1 MAARTKN
8 MSKTAVWILMAM
20 LILGL
25 GGFGA
30 TNLSGTLRTLGTV
43 GDKHI
48 DIDQYAQQLNQT
60 IRSYE
65 AQTGQQLSFAQAQA
79 MGLDQSVLQR
89 LVSQRALD
97 NETDKLGL
105 SIGDAA
111 LRDEVVQIREF
122 RGVDGK
128 FDREGY
134 KMALENS
141 GLTEA
146 EFETRLREEA
156 ARTLLQGAISSGVVM
171 PDTYAKTLVD
181 YVGETRNFTW
191 SRLNADGLET
201 PVVAPTEDEMRAYH
215 TEHQADYQRPETKTI
230 TYALLTPDM
239 LVDTV
244 EVDQADLQQA
254 YDARADEYQQPERRL
269 VERLP
274 FLDQE
279 AADRAAAAL
288 EMQGTTF
295 EQLVQDRGLDLA
307 DVDMGDMSLSDLGE
321 AGEAVFAGEVGD
333 VVGPLPSDLGPALFR
348 INGVLPE
355 HNTTFEQAE
364 PELRATLAADR
375 ARRQVDVQS
384 RDYDDLLAGGATLE
398 DLAKESAMTLGT
410 VDWFEG
416 SDDKMAGYTE
426 FREAAATI
434 TQDDY
439 PEIESLSDGGI
450 FAMRLDKVTPARD
463 ATFDEARDD
472 VAADMTA
479 QRTEAALTAKA
490 EALMPQLKDGVGF
503 ADLGLDSIEEADQ
516 ARNAFI
522 QNTPRS
528 FVAQVFEMEEGDVNL
543 ITGQG
548 MVVIVRLDK
557 ILPAADNAEATA
569 LQAQLVEQMNQSLS
583 QDILDIYTADTT
595 VRARPQID
603 QRAVQAVHVNFP

>member
-1 MAARTKN
+1 MAVRTKN
-8 MSKTAVWILMAM
+8 MSKTAVWILMAL

-30 TNLSGTLRTLGTV
+30 TNLSGTLRTLGIV

-97 NETDKLGL
+97 SETDKLGL

-122 RGVDGK
+122 RGVDGQ

-171 PDTYAKTLVD
+171 PDTYSKTLVD

-191 SRLNADGLET
+191 SRLNADALET
-201 PVVAPTEDEMRAYH
+201 PVATPTEDEMRAYH

-254 YDARADEYQQPERRL
+254 YEARAEEYQQPERRL

-295 EQLVQDRGLDLA
+295 EQLVQDRGLALA
-307 DVDMGDMSLSDLGE
+307 DVDMGDMSLADLGE
-321 AGEAVFAGEVGD
+321 AGAPVFAGEVGD
-333 VVGPLPSDLGPALFR
+333 VVGPLPTDLGPALFR

-355 HNTTFEQAE
+355 NNTTFEQAE

-398 DLAKESAMTLGT
+398 ELTKEGAMTLGT
-410 VDWFEG
+410 VDWFDG
-416 SDDKMAGYTE
+416 SDDLMAGYTE

-439 PEIESLSDGGI
+439 PEIENLSDGGI
-450 FAMRLDKVTPARD
+450 FAMRLDKVTPSRD
-463 ATFDEARDD
+463 ATFDEVRDD

-479 QRTEAALTAKA
+479 ERTEAALTAKA
-490 EALMPQLKDGVGF
+490 EDLMPQLKEGAGF

-528 FVAQVFEMEEGDVNL
+528 FVSQVFEMNEGDVTL

-548 MVVIVRLDK
+548 MVVIVRLDQV
-557 ILPAADNAEATA
+557 LPAADNAEATA

>member
-1 MAARTKN
+1 MAVRTKN

-60 IRSYE
+60 IRAYE

-122 RGVDGK
+122 RGVDGQ

-191 SRLNADGLET
+191 SRLNADSLET
-201 PVVAPTEDEMRAYH
+201 PVAAPTEDEMRAYH

-307 DVDMGDMSLSDLGE
+307 DVDMGDMSQSDLGA

-398 DLAKESAMTLGT
+398 ELTKEGAMTLGT

-439 PEIESLSDGGI
+439 PEIENLSDGGI

-463 ATFDEARDD
+463 ATFDEARED

-490 EALMPQLKDGVGF
+490 EDLMPQLKDGAGF

-528 FVAQVFEMEEGDVNL
+528 FVSQVFEMEEGDVNL

-548 MVVIVRLDK
+548 MVVIVRLDQV
-557 ILPAADNAEATA
+557 LPAADNAEATA

>member
-60 IRSYE
+60 IRAYE

-105 SIGDAA
+105 SIGDAS
-111 LRDEVVQIREF
+111 LRDEILQIREF
-122 RGVDGK
+122 RGVDGQ
-128 FDREGY
+128 FNREGY
-134 KMALENS
+134 RMALESS
-141 GLTEA
+141 GLSES
-146 EFETRLREEA
+146 EFETQLREEA
-156 ARTLLQGAISSGVVM
+156 ARTLLQGAIASGVVM

-181 YVGETRNFTW
+181 YVGEARNFTW
-191 SRLNADGLET
+191 SRLQAEDLET
-201 PVVAPTEDEMRAYH
+201 PVAEPTEDEMRAFL

-239 LVDTV
+239 LVDSV
-244 EVDQADLQQA
+244 EVDAADLQKA
-254 YDARADEYQQPERRL
+254 YEARADEYQQPERRL

-295 EQLVQDRGLDLA
+295 EQLVQDRGLALA
-307 DVDMGDMSLSDLGE
+307 DVDMGDMSLADLGS
-321 AGEAVFAGEVGD
+321 AGEAIFAAEVGD

-348 INGVLPE
+348 VNGVLPA

-375 ARRQVDVQS
+375 ARRQVDAQS
-384 RDYDDLLAGGATLE
+384 RSYDDMLAGGATLE
-398 DLAKESAMTLGT
+398 DLAKDSDMTLGT
-410 VDWFEG
+410 IDWFDG
-416 SDDKMAGYTE
+416 SDDAMAGYTE
-426 FREAAATI
+426 FREAAAAV

-439 PEIESLSDGGI
+439 PEIETLSDGGI
-450 FAMRLDKVTPARD
+450 FALRLDKVTPARD
-463 ATFDEARDD
+463 ATFDEAREDI
-472 VAADMTA
+472 AADMIA
-479 QRTEAALTAKA
+479 QRTEAALSAKA
-490 EALMPQLKDGVGF
+490 EELLPQLKDGAGF
-503 ADLGLDSIEEADQ
+503 ADLGLDSIEETDQ
-516 ARNAFI
+516 VRSAFI

-528 FVAQVFEMEEGDVNL
+528 FVAQVFEMEPGDVNL
-543 ITGQG
+543 VTGQG
-548 MVVIVRLDK
+548 MVVIVRLDD

-569 LQAQLVEQMNQSLS
+569 LQAQLVQQMNQSLS

>member
-60 IRSYE
+60 IRAYE

-105 SIGDAA
+105 SIGDAS
-111 LRDEVVQIREF
+111 LRDEILQIREF
-122 RGVDGK
+122 RGVDGQ
-128 FDREGY
+128 FNREGY
-134 KMALENS
+134 RMALESS
-141 GLTEA
+141 GLSES
-146 EFETRLREEA
+146 EFETQLREEA
-156 ARTLLQGAISSGVVM
+156 ARTLLQGAIASGVVM

-181 YVGETRNFTW
+181 YVGEARNFTW
-191 SRLNADGLET
+191 SRLQAEDLET
-201 PVVAPTEDEMRAYH
+201 PVAEPTEDEMRAYL

-239 LVDTV
+239 LVDSV
-244 EVDQADLQQA
+244 EVDAADLQKA
-254 YDARADEYQQPERRL
+254 YEARADEYQQPERRL

-295 EQLVQDRGLDLA
+295 EQLVQDRGLALA
-307 DVDMGDMSLSDLGE
+307 DVDMGDMSLADLGG
-321 AGEAVFAGEVGD
+321 AGEAIFAAEVGD

-348 INGVLPE
+348 VNGVLPA

-375 ARRQVDVQS
+375 ARRQVDAQS
-384 RDYDDLLAGGATLE
+384 RSYDDMLAGGATLE
-398 DLAKESAMTLGT
+398 DLAKDSDMTLGT
-410 VDWFEG
+410 IDWFDG
-416 SDDKMAGYTE
+416 SDDAMAGYTE
-426 FREAAATI
+426 FRKAAAAV

-439 PEIESLSDGGI
+439 PEIETLSDGGI
-450 FAMRLDKVTPARD
+450 FALRLDKVTPARD
-463 ATFDEARDD
+463 ATFEEAREDI
-472 VAADMTA
+472 AADMIA
-479 QRTEAALTAKA
+479 QRTEAALSAKA
-490 EALMPQLKDGVGF
+490 EELLPQLKDGAGF
-503 ADLGLDSIEEADQ
+503 ADLGLDSIEETDQ
-516 ARNAFI
+516 VRSAFI

-528 FVAQVFEMEEGDVNL
+528 FVAQVFEMEPGDVNL
-543 ITGQG
+543 VTGQG
-548 MVVIVRLDK
+548 MVVIVRLDDV
-557 ILPAADNAEATA
+557 LPAADNAEATA
-569 LQAQLVEQMNQSLS
+569 LQAQLVQQMNQSLS

>member
-1 MAARTKN
+1 

-60 IRSYE
+60 IRAYE

-122 RGVDGK
+122 RGVDGQ

-201 PVVAPTEDEMRAYH
+201 PVAAPTEDEMRAYH

-307 DVDMGDMSLSDLGE
+307 DVDMGDMSLSDLGA

-398 DLAKESAMTLGT
+398 ELTKEGAMTLGT

-416 SDDKMAGYTE
+416 SDDQMAGYTE

-439 PEIESLSDGGI
+439 PEIENLSDGGI

-490 EALMPQLKDGVGF
+490 EDLMPQLKDGAGF

-528 FVAQVFEMEEGDVNL
+528 FVSQVFEMEEGDVNL

-548 MVVIVRLDK
+548 MVVIVRLDQV
-557 ILPAADNAEATA
+557 LPAADNAEATA

>member
-1 MAARTKN
+1 MAVRTKN
-8 MSKTAVWILMAM
+8 LSKTAVWVLMAM

-48 DIDQYAQQLNQT
+48 DIDQYANQLSQE
-60 IRSYE
+60 IRAIE
-65 AQTGQQLSFAQAQA
+65 AQTGQQLPFAQAQA
-79 MGLDQSVLQR
+79 MGLDKAVLQR

-97 NETDKLGL
+97 SETDKLGL

-111 LRDEVVQIREF
+111 LRDQILEIRAF

-128 FDREGY
+128 FNREGY
-134 KMALENS
+134 RMALESS
-141 GLTEA
+141 GLTES

-156 ARTLLQGAISSGVVM
+156 SRTLLQGAIASGVVM

-181 YVGETRNFTW
+181 YIGEARNFTYA
-191 SRLNADGLET
+191 RLGADDLDT
-201 PVVAPTEDEMRAYH
+201 PVAEPTEDEMRAYL

-239 LVDTV
+239 LIDSVD
-244 EVDQADLQQA
+244 VDEADLKAA

-295 EQLVQDRGLDLA
+295 EQLVQDRGLELA
-307 DVDMGDMSLSDLGE
+307 DVDMGDVGLADLGA
-321 AGEAVFAGEVGD
+321 AGDPIFAGAVGD
-333 VVGPLPSDLGPALFR
+333 VVGPLPTSLGPALFR
-348 INGVLPE
+348 INGILPE
-355 HNTTFEQAE
+355 HITTFEQAE

-375 ARRQVDVQS
+375 ARRQVDAQS

-398 DLAKESAMTLGT
+398 ELTKESDMTLGT
-410 VDWFEG
+410 IDWFEG
-416 SDDKMAGYTE
+416 SQEQIAGYTE
-426 FREAAATI
+426 FRDAAKAL

-439 PEIESLSDGGI
+439 PEIEQLSDGGI

-472 VAADMTA
+472 LAADMIA
-479 QRTEAALTAKA
+479 ARTEAALTAKA
-490 EALMPQLKDGVGF
+490 EAVLPQLKDGTGF
-503 ADLGLDSIEEADQ
+503 ADLGLDSIEETDQ
-516 ARNAFI
+516 NRNAFI
-522 QNTPRS
+522 QDTPRS
-528 FVAQVFEMEEGDVNL
+528 MMAQVFEMNAGDVNL

-569 LQAQLVEQMNQSLS
+569 LQAQLVEQLNQSLS

-595 VRARPQID
+595 LRARPQID

>member
-1 MAARTKN
+1 MAVRTKN

-60 IRSYE
+60 IRAYE

-122 RGVDGK
+122 RGVDGQ

-201 PVVAPTEDEMRAYH
+201 PVAAPTEDEMRAYH

-307 DVDMGDMSLSDLGE
+307 DVDMGDMSLSDLGA

-398 DLAKESAMTLGT
+398 ELTKEGAMTLGT

-416 SDDKMAGYTE
+416 SDDQMAGYTE

-439 PEIESLSDGGI
+439 PEIENLSDGGI

-490 EALMPQLKDGVGF
+490 EDLMPQLKDGAGF

-528 FVAQVFEMEEGDVNL
+528 FVSQVFEMEEGDVNL

-548 MVVIVRLDK
+548 MVVIVRLDQV
-557 ILPAADNAEATA
+557 LPAADNAEATA

>member
-1 MAARTKN
+1 MAVRTKN

-60 IRSYE
+60 IRAYE

-122 RGVDGK
+122 RGVDGQ

-156 ARTLLQGAISSGVVM
+156 
-171 PDTYAKTLVD
+171 
-181 YVGETRNFTW
+181 
-191 SRLNADGLET
+191 
-201 PVVAPTEDEMRAYH
+201 APTEDEMRAYH

-307 DVDMGDMSLSDLGE
+307 DVDMGDMSLSDLGA

-398 DLAKESAMTLGT
+398 ELTKEGAMTLGT

-416 SDDKMAGYTE
+416 SDDQMAGYTE

-439 PEIESLSDGGI
+439 PEIENLSDGGI

-490 EALMPQLKDGVGF
+490 EDLMPQLKDGAGF

-528 FVAQVFEMEEGDVNL
+528 FVSQVFEMEEGDVNL

-548 MVVIVRLDK
+548 MVVIVRLDQV
-557 ILPAADNAEATA
+557 LPAADNAEATA

>member
-1 MAARTKN
+1 MAVRTKN

-48 DIDQYAQQLNQT
+48 DIDEYAQQLNQT

-134 KMALENS
+134 RMALENS
-141 GLTEA
+141 GLSEA

-201 PVVAPTEDEMRAYH
+201 PVATPTEDEMRAYH

-254 YDARADEYQQPERRL
+254 YEARAEEYQQPERRL

-307 DVDMGDMSLSDLGE
+307 DVDMGDMSQSDLGS
-321 AGEAVFAGEVGD
+321 AGEAVFAAEVGD
-333 VVGPLPSDLGPALFR
+333 VVGPLPTDLGPALFR
-348 INGVLPE
+348 INGILPE

-375 ARRQVDVQS
+375 ARRQVEVQS

-398 DLAKESAMTLGT
+398 ELTKEGAMTLGT

-439 PEIESLSDGGI
+439 PEIETLSDGGI

-479 QRTEAALTAKA
+479 ERTEAALTAKA
-490 EALMPQLKDGVGF
+490 EELMPQLEDGAGF

-528 FVAQVFEMEEGDVNL
+528 FVSQVFEMEEGDVKL

-603 QRAVQAVHVNFP
+603 QRTVQAVHVNFP

>member
-60 IRSYE
+60 IRAYE

-105 SIGDAA
+105 SIGDAS
-111 LRDEVVQIREF
+111 LRDEILQIREF
-122 RGVDGK
+122 RGVDGQ
-128 FDREGY
+128 FNREGY
-134 KMALENS
+134 RMALESS
-141 GLTEA
+141 GLSES
-146 EFETRLREEA
+146 EFETQLREEA
-156 ARTLLQGAISSGVVM
+156 ARTLLQGAIASGVVM

-181 YVGETRNFTW
+181 YVGEARNFTW
-191 SRLNADGLET
+191 SRLQAEDLET
-201 PVVAPTEDEMRAYH
+201 PVAEPTEDEMRAYL

-239 LVDTV
+239 LVDSV
-244 EVDQADLQQA
+244 EVDAADLQKA
-254 YDARADEYQQPERRL
+254 YEARADEYQQPERRL

-295 EQLVQDRGLDLA
+295 EQLVQDRGLALA
-307 DVDMGDMSLSDLGE
+307 DVDMGDMSLADLGG
-321 AGEAVFAGEVGD
+321 AGEAIFAAEVGD

-348 INGVLPE
+348 VNGVLPA

-375 ARRQVDVQS
+375 ARRQVDAQS
-384 RDYDDLLAGGATLE
+384 RSYDDMLAGGATLE
-398 DLAKESAMTLGT
+398 DLAKDSDMTLGT
-410 VDWFEG
+410 IDWFDG
-416 SDDKMAGYTE
+416 SDDAMAGYTE
-426 FREAAATI
+426 FREAAAAV

-439 PEIESLSDGGI
+439 PEIETLSDGGI
-450 FAMRLDKVTPARD
+450 FALRLDKVTPARD
-463 ATFDEARDD
+463 ATFDEAREDI
-472 VAADMTA
+472 AADMIA
-479 QRTEAALTAKA
+479 QRTEAALSAKA
-490 EALMPQLKDGVGF
+490 EELLPQLKEGAGF

-516 ARNAFI
+516 TRNAFI

-548 MVVIVRLDK
+548 MVVIVRLDDV
-557 ILPAADNAEATA
+557 LPAADNAEATA
-569 LQAQLVEQMNQSLS
+569 LQAQLVQQMNQSLS

>member
-1 MAARTKN
+1 MAVRTKN

-60 IRSYE
+60 IRAYE

-122 RGVDGK
+122 RGVDGQ

-201 PVVAPTEDEMRAYH
+201 PVAAPTEDEMRAYH

-307 DVDMGDMSLSDLGE
+307 DVDMGDMSLSDLGA

-348 INGVLPE
+348 VNGVLPA

-398 DLAKESAMTLGT
+398 ELTKEGAMTLGT

-416 SDDKMAGYTE
+416 SDDQMAGYTE

-439 PEIESLSDGGI
+439 PEIENLSDGGI

-490 EALMPQLKDGVGF
+490 EDLMPQLKDGAGF

-528 FVAQVFEMEEGDVNL
+528 FVSQVFEMEEGDVNL

-548 MVVIVRLDK
+548 MVVIVRLDQV
-557 ILPAADNAEATA
+557 LPAADNAEATA

>member
-1 MAARTKN
+1 

-60 IRSYE
+60 IRAYE

-122 RGVDGK
+122 RGVDGQ

-201 PVVAPTEDEMRAYH
+201 PVAAPTEDEMRAYH

-307 DVDMGDMSLSDLGE
+307 DVDMGDMSLSDLGA

-398 DLAKESAMTLGT
+398 ELTKEGAMTLGT

-416 SDDKMAGYTE
+416 SDDQMAGYTE

-439 PEIESLSDGGI
+439 PEIENLSDGGI

-463 ATFDEARDD
+463 ATFDEARED

-490 EALMPQLKDGVGF
+490 EDLMPQLKDGAGF

-528 FVAQVFEMEEGDVNL
+528 FVSQVFEMEEGDVNL

-548 MVVIVRLDK
+548 MVVIVRLDQV
-557 ILPAADNAEATA
+557 LPAADNAEATA

>member
-1 MAARTKN
+1 
-8 MSKTAVWILMAM
+8 
-20 LILGL
+20 
-25 GGFGA
+25 
-30 TNLSGTLRTLGTV
+30 
-43 GDKHI
+43 
-48 DIDQYAQQLNQT
+48 
-60 IRSYE
+60 
-65 AQTGQQLSFAQAQA
+65 

-122 RGVDGK
+122 RGVDGQ

-201 PVVAPTEDEMRAYH
+201 PVAAPTEDEMRAYH

-307 DVDMGDMSLSDLGE
+307 DVDMGDMSLSDLGA

-398 DLAKESAMTLGT
+398 ELTKEGAMTLGT

-416 SDDKMAGYTE
+416 SDDQMAGYTE

-439 PEIESLSDGGI
+439 PEIENLSDGGI

-490 EALMPQLKDGVGF
+490 EDLMPQLKDGAGF

-528 FVAQVFEMEEGDVNL
+528 FVSQVFEMEEGDVNL

-548 MVVIVRLDK
+548 MVVIVRLDQV
-557 ILPAADNAEATA
+557 LPAADNAEATA

>member
-201 PVVAPTEDEMRAYH
+201 PVVPPTEDEMRAYH

-490 EALMPQLKDGVGF
+490 EALMPQLKDGAGF

-543 ITGQG
+543 VTGQG

>member
-60 IRSYE
+60 IRAYE

-122 RGVDGK
+122 RGVDGQ

-201 PVVAPTEDEMRAYH
+201 PVAAPTEDEMRAYH

-307 DVDMGDMSLSDLGE
+307 DVDMGDMSLSDLGA

-398 DLAKESAMTLGT
+398 ELTKEGAMTLGT

-416 SDDKMAGYTE
+416 SDDQMAGYTE

-439 PEIESLSDGGI
+439 PEIENLSDGGI

-490 EALMPQLKDGVGF
+490 EDLMPQLKDGAGF

-528 FVAQVFEMEEGDVNL
+528 FVSQVFEMEEGDVNL

-548 MVVIVRLDK
+548 MVVIVRLDQV
-557 ILPAADNAEATA
+557 LPAADNAEATA

>member
-1 MAARTKN
+1 MAVRTKN

-48 DIDQYAQQLNQT
+48 DIDEYAQQLNQT

-134 KMALENS
+134 RMALENS
-141 GLTEA
+141 GLSEA

-191 SRLNADGLET
+191 SRLSADGLET
-201 PVVAPTEDEMRAYH
+201 PVAPPTEDELRAYH

-254 YDARADEYQQPERRL
+254 YEARADEYQQPERRL

-307 DVDMGDMSLSDLGE
+307 DVDMGDMSQSDLGS
-321 AGEAVFAGEVGD
+321 AGEAVFAAEVGD
-333 VVGPLPSDLGPALFR
+333 VVGPLPTDLGPALFR
-348 INGVLPE
+348 INGILPE

-375 ARRQVDVQS
+375 ARRQVEVQS

-398 DLAKESAMTLGT
+398 ELTKEGAMTLGT

-439 PEIESLSDGGI
+439 PEIETLSDGGI

-479 QRTEAALTAKA
+479 ERTEAALTAKA
-490 EALMPQLKDGVGF
+490 EELMPQLEDGAGF

-528 FVAQVFEMEEGDVNL
+528 FVSQVFEMEEGDVKL